1 MSAPLPTSA
10 PKAYS
15 REAARL
21 RLYIL
26 SILTDIAVLAVAFAL
41 ANLLVLGRFGG
52 EPGKPHGLVMFAMIA
67 PVYILLAV
75 NGGVYGLQT
84 IGNGRRSAW
93 RALFAL
99 GQAVMLMLIMV
110 YFGKIAERL
119 SRLTFVV
126 GLAISAFG
134 LVWVRSFADRM
145 ALSVVGE
152 TPHLTVL
159 IEDGVPFE
167 GADMAGVIDVVDAR
181 AAGIDPTCH
190 DAVTA
195 ARLAAVVGTAERI
208 VVSCEGDRMDAW
220 GVALA
225 SLSARAEILVPEMRR
240 FVPAKVGQFEDHPT
254 IVVASGPLEFRD
266 RLLKRLFDIVAS
278 IAAIILFSPVLIGA
292 VLAVR
297 LSGPGPIFFRQARL
311 GRDAAPF
318 LIFKFRTMHHAMAD
332 AEAEKLTEKG
342 DKRVTR
348 VGDFLRRT
356 SIDELPQLFNVL
368 LGDMSIVGPRPHA
381 PAAKAADSLYWEVD
395 RRYWARHCIKPGM
408 TGLAQVRGHRG
419 PTDRH
424 EDLVNRLQSDLEYVT
439 NWSIWRDLRIIAATL
454 RVLAHDN
461 AF

>member
-1 MSAPLPTSA
+1 MSGPAPHNNSRT
-10 PKAYS
+10 YS

-26 SILTDIAVLAVAFAL
+26 SILVDIAVLAVAFAL
-41 ANLLVLGRFGG
+41 ANVIVLGRFNG

-67 PVYILLAV
+67 PVYILLAI
-75 NGGVYGLQT
+75 NGGVYGIRT
-84 IGNGRRSAW
+84 IGRGRSSAW

-99 GQAVMLMLIMV
+99 GQAVMLMFIII

-119 SRLTFVV
+119 SRLTLAV
-126 GLAISAFG
+126 GLAIAAFG
-134 LVWVRSFADRM
+134 LSWIRRLTDRM
-145 ALSVVGE
+145 ALGIVGE

-167 GADMAGVIDVVDAR
+167 GTDVAEVIDRVDAR
-181 AAGIDPTCH
+181 AAGIDPTRH
-190 DAVTA
+190 DAAAA

-208 VVSCEGDRMDAW
+208 VVSCEGDRMDDW
-220 GVALA
+220 GIALA

-266 RLLKRLFDIVAS
+266 RLLKRLFDIVVS
-278 IAAIILFSPVLIGA
+278 VAAIIALSPILLAAAI
-292 VLAVR
+292 AVR
-297 LSGPGPIFFRQARL
+297 LSGPGPILFRQARM

-318 LIFKFRTMHHAMAD
+318 DILKFRTMHHAMAD
-332 AEAEKLTEKG
+332 VAGNQLTQRN
-342 DKRVTR
+342 DVRVTR

-356 SIDELPQLFNVL
+356 SIDELPQLFNVM